1 MSEAYEKKIAV
12 IGGGLAGLTAA
23 YRLTKHGLNVKI
35 YEAKARVGGRVLSV
49 WLEKRDGTQSLFE
62 LGGQNITDGGEA
74 EHILSLC
81 KELGLNVL
89 YKDLPLQLD
98 VYEAGKFYSFSKLLD
113 QDTLLQK
120 KIERYQKQASSIGD
134 LIDQVSLDDDVLRKA
149 LKIRMQAYEGVPIY
163 QQSIHHNVDT
173 LLSIVRGGM
182 SKMHDS
188 LMTEDHE
195 IRVGWI
201 EGGNGLLPLRLQEEL
216 KNRLEFNKALTCV
229 KKAGQQMILHFSD
242 HTVEQVDTLILAVPA
257 KVLPQIDFTQS
268 SIDRLRIEKIK
279 RLKMGENFKVGYPIS
294 LEGWNRLSAVSLE
307 ESIGFFTFDQ
317 TLFCLYGTKRH
328 IDLTAEF
335 KRALQGLGLDHNQ
348 NPGLV
353 KEVDSPFSL
362 YHQPVTHNWADDPFV
377 GGSYV
382 GYSCEMSV
390 ELDETQ
396 QIKGVTYKSLFS
408 PVADQIYFAGEHTT
422 ILDCIGTMEAA
433 VESGH
438 RIAQG
443 VIQGGNLD

>member
-1 MSEAYEKKIAV
+1 MSQPYEKKIAV
-12 IGGGLAGLTAA
+12 IGSGLAGLTTA
-23 YRLTKHGLNVKI
+23 YRLNKRGLNVKV

-49 WLEKRDGTQSLFE
+49 WLEKKDGTRSLLE

-74 EHILSLC
+74 EHIVSLC
-81 KELGLNVL
+81 KELGLNIL
-89 YKDLPLQLD
+89 YKNLSLELD
-98 VYEAGKFYSFSKLLD
+98 VLEAGNFYSFSKLIQKD
-113 QDTLLQK
+113 SLLQK

-134 LIDQVSLDDDVLRKA
+134 LIDQVSRGDAVLRKA
-149 LKIRMQAYEGVPIY
+149 LKIRMQAYEGVPVY
-163 QQSIHHNVDT
+163 QQSIYHNVDT

-188 LMTEDHE
+188 LTTEDHE

-201 EGGNGLLPLRLQEEL
+201 EGGNGLLPLRLQEKL
-216 KNRLEFNKALTCV
+216 KGRLEFNKALTSV
-229 KKAGQQMILHFSD
+229 KKSGSQLTLHFSD

-257 KVLPQIDFTQS
+257 KVLPQIDLTQS
-268 SIDRLRIEKIK
+268 GIDHLRIEQMKH
-279 RLKMGENFKVGYPIS
+279 LKMGENFKVGYPIS

-328 IDLTAEF
+328 IDLRSEF
-335 KRALQGLGLDHNQ
+335 MRALQGLGLDHNQ
-348 NPGLV
+348 NLGFV
-353 KEVDSPFSL
+353 EEVDTPFRVH
-362 YHQPVTHNWADDPFV
+362 HQPVTHNWADDPFA

-382 GYSCEMSV
+382 GYSCGMSF
-390 ELDETQ
+390 ELDETM

-408 PVADQIYFAGEHTT
+408 PIANQIYFAGEHTT

-443 VIQGGNLD
+443 VMQ